1 MRSALMK
8 RRIRGDSTLFS
19 FENNISCHA
28 AEKILV
34 GEERGMILFIDK
46 SMLKTKYLYGRER
59 SGGKLKEPY
68 IAL

>member
-34 GEERGMILFIDK
+34 GKERGMILFIDK
-46 SMLKTKYLYGRER
+46 SMLRLNIYMEESDWGE
-59 SGGKLKEPY
+59 S
-68 IAL
+68 

>member
-19 FENNISCHA
+19 FENNISCHS

-46 SMLKTKYLYGRER
+46 SMLRLNIYMEKSDWGE
-59 SGGKLKEPY
+59 S
-68 IAL
+68 